1 MTKYRTTR
9 THIGGAEI
17 VILSKS
23 ISPPHHALTP
33 AELEV
38 ARLAA
43 AELSNADIA
52 RRRRCAVRTVIN
64 QIASIFRKLGIESR
78 HHIAAK
84 LEE

>member
-1 MTKYRTTR
+1 MTKFRTTR
-9 THIGGAEI
+9 THIGRTEI

-23 ISPPHHALTP
+23 ISPPHHDLTP

-38 ARLAA
+38 AQLAA
-43 AELSNADIA
+43 AGLSNSDIA
-52 RRRRCAVRTVIN
+52 ARRRCAVRTVIN
-64 QIASIFRKLGIESR
+64 QIASIFRKLDIESR